1 MKINVIK
8 IDKTEYI
15 ELKTKAQ
22 LYDDLKTRRIAGGHK
37 AASRLTKEQRIAR
50 ARNAAKARWSK

>member
-22 LYDDLKTRRIAGGHK
+22 LYDDLKTRRIAGGQK

>member
-22 LYDDLKTRRIAGGHK
+22 LYDELKTRRIAGGQK